1 MGLVANF
8 DIFTDNAQ
16 AQLRD
21 RWTKFFNETADR
33 LERCGGTEK
42 SVAQLR
48 DRAEAAQ
55 EDFLHTDFVLT
66 KRIRPTTLD
75 NYEVRTR
82 ISGPYLGYG
91 FKTDSEGIEAVLS
104 GTLSAGAW
112 KNERPVAFLRLEM
125 HDLGTVV
132 MEEFAKVVAFFRELE
147 ASDKLK
153 DPQKIAAKERQRELE
168 QYLGRKCEPE
178 FRRDAEAFWE
188 KHRDAI
194 LSADMEGEALYSYKP
209 TKTHERKVIRA
220 LAACDMLEVTERR
233 GQPWFL
239 KPTSQAYA
247 VAKANGHLTVEETP
261 DSKLLANFF
270 RNVKKGQVAQ
280 KNC

>member
-16 AQLRD
+16 ALLRD
-21 RWTKFFNETADR
+21 RWAQFYTETADR
-33 LERCGGTEK
+33 LERCGGTEEAVEKLRSMAEEAQNDYLHLDVRLVK
-42 SVAQLR
+42 S
-48 DRAEAAQ
+48 
-55 EDFLHTDFVLT
+55 
-66 KRIRPTTLD
+66 IRF
-75 NYEVRTR
+75 NGSWYEVRVNMW
-82 ISGPYLGYG
+82 GPCLGYKDTG
-91 FKTDSEGIEAVLS
+91 TDMEEIRIQMG
-104 GTLSAGAW
+104 GCLSASKWDG
-112 KNERPVAFLRLEM
+112 ERTVALLRLEM
-125 HDLGTVV
+125 HDLGSVIR
-132 MEEFAKVVAFFRELE
+132 EEMAKLILFFNELDESGQLRDEGKIKHERRQYELRNHISRTCDDDYRREADE
-147 ASDKLK
+147 
-153 DPQKIAAKERQRELE
+153 
-168 QYLGRKCEPE
+168 
-178 FRRDAEAFWE
+178 FWE